1 MITTIITLSILLL
14 IAIAAIIY
22 CVVHISFINKE
33 LDAISKEQHDM
44 NNNIIQIY
52 DSINKIQSFQ
62 IDQHN
67 FNKEVAGGFQQIAD
81 RELVRQLQEID
92 PTKIGRA

>member
-1 MITTIITLSILLL
+1 MITTVITLSILLL
-14 IAIAAIIY
+14 IAIAAITY
-22 CVVHISFINKE
+22 CIVHISLINKE
-33 LDAISKEQHDM
+33 LDAISEEQHDM

-62 IDQHN
+62 INQHN
-67 FNKEVAGGFQQIAD
+67 FNKEVSSGFQQIAD

>member
-1 MITTIITLSILLL
+1 MITTVITLSILLL
-14 IAIAAIIY
+14 IAIAAITY
-22 CVVHISFINKE
+22 CIVHISLINKE
-33 LDAISKEQHDM
+33 LDAISEEQHDM

-67 FNKEVAGGFQQIAD
+67 FNKEIASGFQQIAD